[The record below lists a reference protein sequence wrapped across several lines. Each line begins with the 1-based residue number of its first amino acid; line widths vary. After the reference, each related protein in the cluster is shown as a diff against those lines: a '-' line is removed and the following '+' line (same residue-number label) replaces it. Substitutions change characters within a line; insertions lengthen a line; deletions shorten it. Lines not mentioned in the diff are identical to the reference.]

1 MNDKTSSCFW
11 GSKKDTRWGQM
22 VPVWLQT
29 PVGAGGGLVGLWAQR
44 RSGGTQYGAS
54 FYPDIWCARHHL
66 PLFDSPFPASQSKLI
81 TSTVTFYQ
89 HWCHRLRFISGP
101 VCPPSPCINI
111 DRLTRSHQR
120 PYRCFLPAP
129 ALDAP
134 TSDQFLHHHK
144 LEPPTLYGP
153 RLASWGKWATSCSA
167 LVVFSAWIGDKQ
179 TWGGQKPLIKRSVPS
194 KQWGR

>member
-1 MNDKTSSCFW
+1 MNDNTGCFW
-11 GSKKDTRWGQM
+11 GSKIQDEGRWSLSGCRPLWE
-22 VPVWLQT
+22 PVR
-29 PVGAGGGLVGLWAQR
+29 V
-44 RSGGTQYGAS
+44 GGTLSPEEEEEWPNATWS
-54 FYPDIWCARHHL
+54 LFSIRCARQHL
-66 PLFDSPFPASQSKLI
+66 PLFDSRFPASQSNLLHQLSHS
-81 TSTVTFYQ
+81 TSIDATDSDLYPGQCV
-89 HWCHRLRFISGP
+89 H
-101 VCPPSPCINI
+101 PPSPCINI

-153 RLASWGKWATSCSA
+153 RLANWGKWATSCSA
-167 LVVFSAWIGDKQ
+167 LVVFSTWIGDKQ